1 MSILSFDIGIKNLC
15 YCELSS
21 DKNILDW
28 KIIDISNDVPCEH
41 LLKTGKPC
49 CKPATFIYNQ
59 NLDKTD
65 IYLCTSH
72 SKHKS
77 YSKVKKFKIRLTSKT
92 SGKKIDVNV
101 RFIHKHTE

>member
-1 MSILSFDIGIKNLC
+1 MSLLSFDIGIKNLC
-15 YCELSS
+15 YCHLSS
-21 DKNILDW
+21 DKKILDW

-41 LLKTGKPC
+41 LLRTKKPC

-59 NLDKTD
+59 NLDKTN

-77 YSKVKKFKIRLTSKT
+77 YSKVKKFKNPKEPFPQYS
-92 SGKKIDVNV
+92 
-101 RFIHKHTE
+101 